1 MTKRLVSA
9 TALVLVSCVAAFGQ
23 ERPIIDLKD
32 LPSRQRVTAV
42 TYCRGGYDV
51 SLGGGSARKF
61 KEYDLAFKID
71 SSANGPDPT
80 RPALV
85 ATGRVGDRAFVV
97 FADLEELRSALK
109 AGTFVRRR
117 VVPPLDAERDADEA
131 RAADADDD
139 RPALAGEAQRAPA
152 SLEARHHRRHS
163 MRTAEP
169 PQASHGSSGCKDLP
183 EIRCAP
189 SGLGER
195 FSAEHR
201 GTVLALRV
209 AGLV

>member
-1 MTKRLVSA
+1 
-9 TALVLVSCVAAFGQ
+9 
-23 ERPIIDLKD
+23 
-32 LPSRQRVTAV
+32 
-42 TYCRGGYDV
+42 
-51 SLGGGSARKF
+51 
-61 KEYDLAFKID
+61 
-71 SSANGPDPT
+71 
-80 RPALV
+80 
-85 ATGRVGDRAFVV
+85 
-97 FADLEELRSALK
+97 
-109 AGTFVRRR
+109 
-117 VVPPLDAERDADEA
+117 DEA

-201 GTVLALRV
+201 GTVRALRV
-209 AGLV
+209 AGRVWPAHEGPSAPGGADRRWTGVDL